1 MPLRERERDREREN
15 VCGTDFV
22 ELLIKLDR
30 IRSRHSE
37 KPLQINWAFSRY
49 EQISMKE
56 LS

>member
-1 MPLRERERDREREN
+1 MPLREREREREREN

-37 KPLQINWAFSRY
+37 KPLQIN
-49 EQISMKE
+49 
-56 LS
+56 